1 MYIEAVPN
9 RSSPPAILL
18 RESYR
23 QDGKIR
29 KRTLCNLSDWPAAH
43 IEGLRGVLKGG
54 TVISAE
60 HDAFTVTRTLPHGH
74 VAAALGTAHRIGLD
88 RVLGPDGDRCRDLVL
103 ALLVGRILDPTSKL
117 ATARALSP
125 ATAASSLGEVLG
137 LGEVDED
144 ELYSALDWL
153 LERQHAIEATLA
165 KRHLTH
171 GTLVLY
177 DVSSSYMEGR
187 CCPLAK
193 RGYSRD
199 GRRGTL
205 QIVYG
210 LLCAPDGCPVAIEVF
225 DGNTA
230 DPMTLAS
237 QIDKLKQRFH
247 LDHVVLVG
255 DRGMITQARIT
266 EDIKS
271 AGLDWITA
279 LRAPAIKGLLE
290 SGTLQ
295 LSLFDQRD
303 IASITA
309 PEFPNER
316 LVVCRNPDL
325 AAERARKREDLL
337 AATERDLAR
346 IQAAVARRRDP
357 LRGTAEIAL
366 AVGAVVNRYKMAKHF
381 DLDITDAHF
390 SFTRKTT
397 EIAAEAA
404 SDGIYVVRTS
414 LPAETFDDAT
424 TVRSYKSLAMV
435 ERAFRCIKT
444 VDLQVR
450 PVHHWLA
457 DRVRAHVF
465 LCMLAYY
472 LEWHMRQR
480 LAPMLFD
487 DTDKEAAEALRK
499 SVVAQAQRSP
509 AAVKKQT
516 TGLTE
521 DGLPVHSLR
530 SLLADLATL
539 ARNTITTA
547 ITPHYP
553 LTVLTRPTS
562 IQQKAF
568 DLLGLMTP
576 RIFQIGP
583 KTSAK
588 SGCSCSMPEKR
599 CISGRSLAS
608 GIMGIRS

>member
-9 RSSPPAILL
+9 RNSPPAILL

-23 QDGKIR
+23 EGRKVR
-29 KRTLCNLSDWPAAH
+29 KRTLCNLSDWHVAH

-54 TVISAE
+54 TVIPAGRE
-60 HDAFTVTRTLPHGH
+60 AFTVIRTLPHGH
-74 VAAALGTAHRIGLD
+74 VAAALGTARRIGLD
-88 RVLGPDGDRCRDLVL
+88 RILGPDGNRCRDLVL
-103 ALLVGRILDPTSKL
+103 ALLVGRILEPASKL
-117 ATARALSP
+117 AAARALSP
-125 ATAASSLGEVLG
+125 ATAASSLGAGLD

-144 ELYSALDWL
+144 ELYTALDWL
-153 LERQHAIEATLA
+153 LERQPAIETALA
-165 KRHLTH
+165 KRHLTN

-205 QIVYG
+205 QIIYG
-210 LLCAPDGCPVAIEVF
+210 LLCAADGCPVAIEVF

-230 DPMTLAS
+230 DPMTLAT
-237 QIDKLKQRFH
+237 QVEKLKQRFH

-266 EDIKS
+266 DDIKA

-279 LRAPAIKGLLE
+279 LRAPAIKVLLE
-290 SGTLQ
+290 TGALQ

-303 IASITA
+303 MASITA
-309 PEFPNER
+309 PDFPGER

-325 AAERARKREDLL
+325 AAERTRKRQDLL

-346 IQAAVARRRDP
+346 IQAAVARKRDP

-366 AVGAVVNRYKMAKHF
+366 AVGAVLDKHKMAKHF
-381 DLDITDAHF
+381 DLAITDAAF
-390 SFTRKTT
+390 SFARKAA

-404 SDGIYVVRTS
+404 NDGIYVVRTS
-414 LPAETFDDAT
+414 LPAEALDDAAV
-424 TVRSYKSLAMV
+424 VRSYKSLSLV

-457 DRVRAHVF
+457 DRVRAHVC

-487 DTDKEAAEALRK
+487 DTDKQAAEALRA

-509 AAVKKQT
+509 AAVSKQT
-516 TGLTE
+516 TRLTE
-521 DGLPVHSLR
+521 DGLPVHSFR
-530 SLLADLATL
+530 SLLADLATI

-547 ITPHYP
+547 ITPDYP
-553 LTVLTRPTS
+553 LTVVTRPTP

-568 DLLGLMTP
+568 DLLGL
-576 RIFQIGP
+576 
-583 KTSAK
+583 
-588 SGCSCSMPEKR
+588 GCSQ
-599 CISGRSLAS
+599 
-608 GIMGIRS
+608 

>member
-9 RSSPPAILL
+9 RNSPPAILL

-23 QDGKIR
+23 EGGKVR
-29 KRTLCNLSDWPAAH
+29 KRTLCNLSDWPTAY

-54 TVISAE
+54 TVIPAE
-60 HDAFTVTRTLPHGH
+60 RDAFTVIRSLPHGH
-74 VAAALGTAHRIGLD
+74 VAAALGTARKIGLD
-88 RVLGPDGDRCRDLVL
+88 RILGPRSDRCRDLIL
-103 ALLVGRILDPTSKL
+103 ALLVGRIVDPASKL
-117 ATARALSP
+117 AAARALSP

-144 ELYSALDWL
+144 ELYNALDWL
-153 LERQHAIEATLA
+153 LERQPAIEATLA
-165 KRHLTH
+165 KRHLTN

-199 GRRGTL
+199 GKKGTL

-225 DGNTA
+225 EGNTA
-230 DPMTLAS
+230 DPMTLAT
-237 QIDKLKQRFH
+237 QIDKLKQRFR
-247 LDHVVLVG
+247 LEHVVLVG
-255 DRGMITQARIT
+255 DRGMVTQARIT

-271 AGLDWITA
+271 AGLDWISS
-279 LRAPAIKGLLE
+279 LRAPAIRELVQGGK
-290 SGTLQ
+290 LQ

-303 IASITA
+303 MASITA
-309 PEFPNER
+309 PDFPGER

-325 AAERARKREDLL
+325 AAERTRKREDLL
-337 AATERDLAR
+337 TATERDLAPIR
-346 IQAAVARRRDP
+346 AAVARKRDA
-357 LRGTAEIAL
+357 LRGTANIAL
-366 AVGAVVNRYKMAKHF
+366 AVGKVINKHKMSKHF
-381 DLDITDAHF
+381 HLDITDTAF
-390 SFTRKTT
+390 SFARKTT

-404 SDGIYVVRTS
+404 TDGVYVIRTS
-414 LPAETFDDAT
+414 LPVEAFDDAA
-424 TVRSYKSLAMV
+424 TVRSYKSLAFV

-444 VDLQVR
+444 VDLHVR
-450 PVHHWLA
+450 PVYHRLA

-487 DTDKEAAEALRK
+487 DTDKETAEALRA

-509 AAVKKQT
+509 AAVQKQT
-516 TGLTE
+516 TGLTP
-521 DGLPVHSLR
+521 DGLAVHSFQ
-530 SLLADLATL
+530 SLLADLATV

-547 ITPHYP
+547 IMHNYP
-553 LTVLTRPTS
+553 LTVVTRPTA
-562 IQQKAF
+562 IQHKAF
-568 DLLGLMTP
+568 TLLDL
-576 RIFQIGP
+576 
-583 KTSAK
+583 
-588 SGCSCSMPEKR
+588 SCSQ
-599 CISGRSLAS
+599 
-608 GIMGIRS
+608 